1 MLRIAEETRRPSL
14 GSILALMWD
23 KQEEHREESTCAR
36 EHCARAHG
44 GSDDRKCAAA
54 WVRDRRSIAAVGRR
68 RAATESDSAF
78 CGFATV
84 GVAHRMARRST
95 FGRRHD
101 AVTP

>member
-1 MLRIAEETRRPSL
+1 MLEIAAETRISSL

-23 KQEEHREESTCAR
+23 KQEEHREEPTCAR
-36 EHCARAHG
+36 AHCARARA
-44 GSDDRKCAAA
+44 GSHDRKCAAA

-95 FGRRHD
+95 LGRGPEH
-101 AVTP
+101 